1 MAQERFLTIEF
12 VDGTTRTY
20 AFPVYSPGAQ
30 SQSRAAKQ
38 MKLESFFKDRFLVLH
53 GEGKLLVFP
62 LENIKSVQLS
72 SDDQELEGIRMPT
85 HTITGVRL
93 IT

>member
-1 MAQERFLTIEF
+1 MAKDRLLTIEF
-12 VDGTTRTY
+12 IDGTTRTY
-20 AFPVYSPGAQ
+20 AFSVYAPGAQ
-30 SQSRAAKQ
+30 SQNKAVRQ

-72 SDDQELEGIRMPT
+72 SDDLDLEGIRMPT
-85 HTITGVRL
+85 HTITGARR

>member
-1 MAQERFLTIEF
+1 MAQLRILTIEF
-12 VDGTTRTY
+12 VDGTTASY
-20 AFPVYSPGAQ
+20 SFPVESFAAE
-30 SQSRAAKQ
+30 SQRKAVRQ

-53 GEGKLLVFP
+53 GEGKLVIFP

-72 SDDQELEGIRMPT
+72 SDDDELEGIRLPT
-85 HTITGVRL
+85 HTITGVRR